1 MVKGMEWKATF
12 EVFKSNGAWAMLFRK
27 PLLKIF
33 NAVHNYKEDT
43 I

>member
-12 EVFKSNGAWAMLFRK
+12 EVFKSNGTWAMLFRK